1 MVSNDLLDGNV
12 DALPR
17 ELLRS
22 ARSIAIP
29 LRRSRLE
36 ARHLLIASLSLRL
49 VEIPTT
55 ALTPRYLKVG
65 LGLFRT
71 GEHFGVL
78 LIRQCA
84 TWHLCGLECRELL
97 GLLRRLFERER
108 RLPFGSGDGWSGGRL
123 GRLDLSG
130 PLDLREPVEHFLTF
144 KRCQTVKVGLAGHQ
158 LRYFMECWRLD
169 IKTS

>member
-29 LRRSRLE
+29 LRRGRLE
-36 ARHLLIASLSLRL
+36 SRDLLISTLPLRL

-97 GLLRRLFERER
+97 SLFRTLIERQR
-108 RLPFGSGDGWSGGRL
+108 GLPFGSGHGWSGGRR

-130 PLDLREPVEHFLTF
+130 PLDLQEPVEHPLPLA
-144 KRCQTVKVGLAGHQ
+144 RRQIVKAPLARQEFCH
-158 LRYFMECWRLD
+158 FMECW
-169 IKTS
+169 